1 MFRKWKSNGKKE
13 RVIFSILFLCFIST
27 ACNQRTNRYED
38 LDSEKITI
46 IATLFPQYDFAKE
59 IAKDYANVVLLLPP
73 GMESHSFD
81 PSPADIIA
89 IGNADIFL
97 YTGAYMETWAADI
110 ISGINTEKVYVKD
123 VSEHISLVK
132 EEEIEA
138 EHEEEHGHIQQG
150 HNHEYD
156 PHIWTNPIYAMT
168 MVENI
173 RDILI
178 EADPKHKEEYEE
190 NAAAYLEKLQELDRA
205 FREIV
210 QNGSRNRIFFGGRF
224 AMYYFAKEY
233 GISYESAYDSCSSET
248 EPSAKAVA
256 HIVDEMREEHIPVI
270 FYEEL
275 VDPKIARTISQETG
289 SEMLLLHSC
298 HNVTKNELESGISY
312 LQLMWNNVENLK
324 KGLE

>member
-27 ACNQRTNRYED
+27 ACNQRTNQYED

-138 EHEEEHGHIQQG
+138 EHEGEHGHIQQG

-173 RDILI
+173 RDVLI

-190 NAAAYLEKLQELDRA
+190 NAAAYLEKLQELDSV
-205 FREIV
+205 FRETV

>member
-27 ACNQRTNRYED
+27 ACNQRTNQYED

-173 RDILI
+173 RDVLI

-190 NAAAYLEKLQELDRA
+190 NAAAYLEKLQELDSA
-205 FREIV
+205 FRETV

-312 LQLMWNNVENLK
+312 LQLMWNNVKNLK

>member
-27 ACNQRTNRYED
+27 ACNQRTNQYED

-138 EHEEEHGHIQQG
+138 EHEGEHGHIQQG

-173 RDILI
+173 RDVLI

-190 NAAAYLEKLQELDRA
+190 NAAAYLEKLQELDSA
-205 FREIV
+205 FRETV

>member
-13 RVIFSILFLCFIST
+13 RVILSILFLCFIST
-27 ACNQRTNRYED
+27 ACNQRTNQYED

-173 RDILI
+173 RDVLI

-190 NAAAYLEKLQELDRA
+190 NTAAYLEKLQELDSA
-205 FREIV
+205 FRETV

-312 LQLMWNNVENLK
+312 LQLMWNNVKNLK